1 MLVKDLRCAG
11 ERHSD
16 APYHLEYYEQ
26 VEPDVTRRLKIWT
39 ASKKHSKGK
48 LNSVRN
54 ASNLL
59 PAGMPPAR
67 KGSFFESA
75 ILAGSRSNP
84 PAYEELQSLKDDG
97 TRTLQEM
104 SEQRG
109 LELLSSAVKGEQ
121 ATATFA
127 CGGSIK
133 VRAADEDAATDEGGQ
148 LSSPP
153 VIVRW
158 DNIDKTITR
167 RVELPIL
174 PGNGYGLDMLLND
187 CQPATFGLG
196 GVDVLDESYR
206 KASKLDNTQFA
217 ISFNPYDYGIVDTIA
232 QILFPKRQGSEQ

>member
-1 MLVKDLRCAG
+1 MSL
-11 ERHSD
+11 
-16 APYHLEYYEQ
+16 
-26 VEPDVTRRLKIWT
+26 
-39 ASKKHSKGK
+39 
-48 LNSVRN
+48 
-54 ASNLL
+54 
-59 PAGMPPAR
+59 AR
-67 KGSFFESA
+67 KGNFFESA
-75 ILAGSRSNP
+75 ILAGSRFRPS
-84 PAYEELQSLKDDG
+84 AYEELQSLKDDG
-97 TRTLQEM
+97 PRTLQEM

-109 LELLSSAVKGEQ
+109 LELLSSAIKGEQ

-167 RVELPIL
+167 RVELPSL
-174 PGNGYGLDMLLND
+174 PGNRYGLDMLLKD

-217 ISFNPYDYGIVDTIA
+217 TSFNPYDYGIVDTIA
-232 QILFPKRQGSEQ
+232 QILFPSVKDKSSDDLGLELRGVRAELYKLNVGS